1 MSIISEIFDSEVEGG
16 SEEVVNY
23 SDTGFVVWI
32 VIAALLL
39 VALFCIVEVAV
50 YNVRLRRAAEF
61 KDKYD

>member
-16 SEEVVNY
+16 SEVVNY

-32 VIAALLL
+32 VIAALLI

-61 KDKYD
+61 KDKYE